1 MPIASS
7 RVPARRFTT
16 ALSAALG
23 AALLGSALVP
33 LPAFA
38 ADGPRVVINEAYLKG
53 GSAGA
58 FFNQKFVE
66 LYNAGDTA
74 QDLSGWSLQYRSAGS
89 VDAPTGAN
97 TQPLTGSI
105 APGGYYLIDGGYT
118 AV

>member
-1 MPIASS
+1 MTTAAS

-38 ADGPRVVINEAYLKG
+38 ADGARVVINEAYLKG

-58 FFNQKFVE
+58 PYAQKFVE

-74 QDLSGWSLQYRSAGS
+74 QDLSGWSLQYRSAAS
-89 VDAPTGAN
+89 VDALTGAN
-97 TQPLTGSI
+97 TQALSGSI
-105 APGGYYLIDGGYT
+105 SAGGFYLIELT
-118 AV
+118 CN